1 MPETTIDGLSL
12 AYRDTGGPG
21 RIVLLVHAFPF
32 DGRMWDGQV
41 ARFGDRQRL
50 LVPDLPGFGDS
61 SVPDDPAAYSI
72 DAYADHLA
80 ALLDDAGARDAVV
93 CGVSMGGYVALALW
107 RRHRARVAALVL
119 ADTRAGAD
127 TPEVARRRA
136 EQQETIHRDG
146 ITAVADATLD
156 RLLSE
161 RAVARDAQLRARTRA
176 LMEQPAA
183 GYVGA
188 LEAMRTRHDATA
200 DVAGVDA
207 PALVIVGEDDVITPP
222 DEARR
227 LHEAIR
233 GSQLVVIPAAG
244 HLPNLEAPDE
254 FDAALAGFLARL

>member
-21 RIVLLVHAFPF
+21 RVVLLVHAFPF
-32 DGRMWDGQV
+32 DGRMWDGEV
-41 ARFGDRQRL
+41 ARFGDRRRL

-61 SVPDDPAAYSI
+61 SVPDDPAAYSV

-93 CGVSMGGYVALALW
+93 CGLSMGGYVALALW
-107 RRHRARVAALVL
+107 RRHRARRGARPGRHTRRRGHARGRAAPRRAAGDHPPRRDRAGRRRDARPAAVAAR
-119 ADTRAGAD
+119 DRA
-127 TPEVARRRA
+127 R
-136 EQQETIHRDG
+136 
-146 ITAVADATLD
+146 
-156 RLLSE
+156 
-161 RAVARDAQLRARTRA
+161 RAVASRTRA

-188 LEAMRTRHDATA
+188 LEAMRTRPDATA
-200 DVAGVDA
+200 DVAGVGA
-207 PALVIVGEDDVITPP
+207 PTLVIVGEDDVITPP

-233 GSQLVVIPAAG
+233 GSELVVIPAAG

-254 FDAALAGFLARL
+254 FDAALAAFLARL